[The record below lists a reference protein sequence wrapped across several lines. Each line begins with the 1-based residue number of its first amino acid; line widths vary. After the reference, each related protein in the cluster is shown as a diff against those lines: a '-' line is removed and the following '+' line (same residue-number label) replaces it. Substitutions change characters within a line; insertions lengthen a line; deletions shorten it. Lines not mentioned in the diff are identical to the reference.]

1 MWKRS
6 RCSQSGCE
14 RPKQSARSTAR
25 STRATSGPI
34 RSSASFMPNRARA
47 GGSCASWLRASA
59 TAGCRGNQRFQ
70 VSGCRSEESDSAL
83 SGDRGALH
91 AGSCQSPLFELLR
104 VWLVALN
111 VGRARVLQSGELVRP
126 NPMQDSSAN
135 GHRRITASTFE
146 KALGALRRSA
156 RGAVF
161 VEFLIAFLPVYTFF
175 LCLIQLSLLFSVRL
189 LTEHA
194 AVNAARAAAVVIAEP
209 KGRYPDPAHRL
220 TRKTSPRYK
229 AIRNAAV
236 LSLSPLILNGSIAD
250 VDVVFPGDATPGG
263 PERGFP
269 VSFRAMSDT
278 AVSTSNAY
286 TTGAKR

>member
-1 MWKRS
+1 
-6 RCSQSGCE
+6 
-14 RPKQSARSTAR
+14 
-25 STRATSGPI
+25 
-34 RSSASFMPNRARA
+34 
-47 GGSCASWLRASA
+47 
-59 TAGCRGNQRFQ
+59 
-70 VSGCRSEESDSAL
+70 
-83 SGDRGALH
+83 
-91 AGSCQSPLFELLR
+91 
-104 VWLVALN
+104 
-111 VGRARVLQSGELVRP
+111 
-126 NPMQDSSAN
+126 MQDSSAN

-220 TRKTSPRYK
+220 TRKTSQRYK

-278 AVSTSNAY
+278 AVSKLRVRVEVDAICRISFANRIACPPRSIQGLLFPSTKVSAEAVY
-286 TTGAKR
+286 PYQGARYE